1 MSGAPRIYGLSQQM
15 VGYAAAVGAAV
26 LMGLLGVFVRR
37 TTSGEAV
44 VAFARFGI
52 GLVFFVMLLAAT
64 GNLGAIKI
72 KLSASIIFSGLFLA
86 LCVVCYHAAINR
98 TSLANAA
105 FLLYLGPLL
114 ATGLGV
120 IFLGERLSLITG
132 ALLASAFLGFSLLL
146 EFRFSTQAAG
156 SSGNWYGL
164 LSGAF
169 YALFITANK
178 RIPHEVPVA
187 GRTFYQLLFSA
198 IATLPLAAMSGTRIS
213 FMDMGWLSAIGL
225 LHGFLAITLLVGA
238 IKYLRV
244 FEFSLISYLEPVIAA
259 VAGIVFWSEP
269 LSLLQASGAILIIL
283 SNLAQL
289 LFVKE

>member
-1 MSGAPRIYGLSQQM
+1 MSGIPRIHGLSQQT
-15 VGYAAAVGAAV
+15 VGYAAAIGAAL
-26 LMGLLGVFVRR
+26 LMGSLGVFVRK
-37 TTSGEAV
+37 SAAGEAI
-44 VAFARFGI
+44 VALARFGI
-52 GLVFFVMLLAAT
+52 GLVFFAILVLAT

-86 LCVVCYHAAINR
+86 LCVLCYHLVINR

-120 IFLGERLSLITG
+120 IFLGERLSLMTI
-132 ALLASAFLGFSLLL
+132 ALLTSAFLGCMLLL
-146 EFRFSTQAAG
+146 EFRFSTPAAG

-164 LSGAF
+164 LSGVF

-178 RIPHEVPVA
+178 RIPHEVPVV

-198 IATLPLAAMSGTRIS
+198 IATLPLAAMSAARIS
-213 FMDMGWLSAIGL
+213 FIDMGWLSAIGL
-225 LHGFLAITLLVGA
+225 LHGFLAITLMVGA

-269 LSLLQASGAILIIL
+269 LSLLQASGGGLIVL
-283 SNLAQL
+283 SNFAQL
-289 LFVKE
+289 LFVRE